1 MDKRIISVLGLLF
14 SVLLVHAG
22 YVIVIN
28 PEVTQLS
35 QQALSLGEPLP
46 RDIFIILKDLEQE
59 ICLILFAWSII
70 LCLQK
75 YLEISSLNYLFEVD
89 LFEDELL
96 DANKAVKY
104 LSEIEKLDSE
114 IRTSALVEILGAS
127 LRRFALTRNIE
138 SAASAIEPALEIMS
152 VKNENNLSVIR
163 YISWAIPSI
172 GFLGTVR
179 GIGQAMSQAK
189 DAVGGD
195 IGPMTSSLG
204 VAFNSSF
211 VAHIIS
217 VILMMVLTYLQNEQ
231 DSQLVKIKD
240 YTERYLISRI
250 SHD

>member
-22 YVIVIN
+22 YVIIIN
-28 PEVTQLS
+28 PEVSQLS

-75 YLEISSLNYLFEVD
+75 YLEISSLNYVFEAD

-96 DANKAVKY
+96 DANKAMKY

-114 IRTSALVEILGAS
+114 IRTSGLVEILGAS

-138 SAASAIEPALEIMS
+138 SAASAI
-152 VKNENNLSVIR
+152 
-163 YISWAIPSI
+163 
-172 GFLGTVR
+172 
-179 GIGQAMSQAK
+179 
-189 DAVGGD
+189 
-195 IGPMTSSLG
+195 
-204 VAFNSSF
+204 
-211 VAHIIS
+211 
-217 VILMMVLTYLQNEQ
+217 
-231 DSQLVKIKD
+231 
-240 YTERYLISRI
+240 
-250 SHD
+250 

>member
-22 YVIVIN
+22 YVTIIN

-89 LFEDELL
+89 LFEDESL

-152 VKNENNLSVIR
+152 VKNENNLSIIR

-204 VAFNSSF
+204 VAFNSTF
-211 VAHIIS
+211 VALIIS

>member
-22 YVIVIN
+22 YVIIIN

-104 LSEIEKLDSE
+104 LSEIENLDSE

-204 VAFNSSF
+204 VAFNSTF
-211 VAHIIS
+211 VALIIS
-217 VILMMVLTYLQNEQ
+217 VILMMVLMYLQNEQ

>member
-22 YVIVIN
+22 YVIIIN

-204 VAFNSSF
+204 VAFNSTF
-211 VAHIIS
+211 VALIIS

>member
-127 LRRFALTRNIE
+127 LRRFALTWNIE

-204 VAFNSSF
+204 VAFNSTF
-211 VAHIIS
+211 VALIIS